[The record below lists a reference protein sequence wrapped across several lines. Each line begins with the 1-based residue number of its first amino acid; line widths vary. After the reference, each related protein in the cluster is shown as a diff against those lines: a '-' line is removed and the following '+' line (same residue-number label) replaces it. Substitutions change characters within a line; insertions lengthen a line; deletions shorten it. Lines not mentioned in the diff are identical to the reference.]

1 MKKVLLLAF
10 VAISSLMASEGETDF
25 LPRLINFI
33 IFAAI
38 LYYLL
43 ADKAK
48 AFFTSRKEAIANE
61 AQAIQDKLR
70 ESKQKKDNLKAE
82 VENAHKKAEDIIKTA
97 KEEAKFI
104 KEKVEKST
112 SNDIE
117 NLNKQFEDFK
127 SSEERKMKRE
137 VVKDYMDEVTTE
149 IHIDSQEAVNI
160 VSKKVVA

>member
-1 MKKVLLLAF
+1 MKKVLLLAV
-10 VAISSLMASEGETDF
+10 VAISSLMASDGETDF
-25 LPRLINFI
+25 LQRLVNFI

-43 ADKAK
+43 ADKAR
-48 AFFTSRKEAIANE
+48 AFFNSRKEAIANE
-61 AQAIQDKLR
+61 FQSIQDKLR
-70 ESKQKKDNLKAE
+70 ESKQKKDNLKTE
-82 VENAHKKAEDIIKTA
+82 VENAHKKAEEIVKTA

-104 KEKVEKST
+104 KAKVEKST

-137 VVKDYMDEVTTE
+137 VVKEYMDEVTKE
-149 IHIDSQEAVNI
+149 VHIDSQEAVNI